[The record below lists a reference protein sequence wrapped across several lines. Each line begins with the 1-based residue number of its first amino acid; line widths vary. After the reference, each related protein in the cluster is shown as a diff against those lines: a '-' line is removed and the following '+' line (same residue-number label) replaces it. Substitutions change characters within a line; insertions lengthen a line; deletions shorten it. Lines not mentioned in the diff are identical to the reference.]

1 MVTSLPAGDFGV
13 QHLKGRKV
21 DVELS
26 ICLGRMARRAEGAKA
41 MKSLIGVSKVSV
53 FSKKGWI
60 LSRQRMDIGV
70 NGKGKTHHIV
80 PYIYHVSYKT
90 LEK

>member
-1 MVTSLPAGDFGV
+1 MVTSPPAGDFGV
-13 QHLKGRKV
+13 QHLKARKV

-26 ICLGRMARRAEGAKA
+26 ICLGRTARRAEGTKA

-70 NGKGKTHHIV
+70 NGKGKTHYIV
-80 PYIYHVSYKT
+80 PYTSHVK
-90 LEK
+90 L

>member
-13 QHLKGRKV
+13 QHLKARKV

-26 ICLGRMARRAEGAKA
+26 ICLGRTARRAEETKA

-60 LSRQRMDIGV
+60 LSRQRMDSGV

-80 PYIYHVSYKT
+80 PYTFHVSYDIS
-90 LEK
+90 